1 MEGVPDIVR
10 LPWQDMDAMNFLILS
25 QVLVGARVLAFLSI
39 SPFFSRRAMGGT
51 VRVGL
56 MIALS
61 IILVPSVFG
70 DFRANPSAAGQLVFL
85 VFKELALGLILGML
99 VWLPI
104 RGLEFAGVLLDTQ
117 RGSTTAQDFDVIFNA
132 QTTPTA
138 ILIAQLFSGFFF
150 ASGGF
155 LMAQLIIF
163 DSFQVW
169 PAVEMLPPLKE
180 ETYYLFGRFAGAL
193 IFTSIVFALPIS
205 GFMFMADV
213 AIAFVARSAP
223 TLNALTFGM
232 PVKSAIL
239 LVMLNFYI
247 DVAYPTV
254 MQKFYEALEM
264 TERVFTHER

>member
-1 MEGVPDIVR
+1 MERVPEILT
-10 LPWQDMDAMNFLILS
+10 LPWQDTDAMNLLILS
-25 QVLVGARVLAFLSI
+25 QVLVGARILAFLGI
-39 SPFFSRRAMGGT
+39 SPFFSKRVMGRT
-51 VRVGL
+51 VRVGF

-61 IILVPSVFG
+61 VILVPGVFG
-70 DFRANPSAAGQLVFL
+70 EFRAAPSTAVIIVPLVL
-85 VFKELALGLILGML
+85 KELVLGLVLGML

-155 LMAQLIIF
+155 LMTQLIIF
-163 DSFQVW
+163 DSYQIW
-169 PAVEMLPPLKE
+169 PASEMLPPLTE
-180 ETYYLFGRFAGAL
+180 ETYYLFGRFAGVL
-193 IFTSIVFALPIS
+193 IFTSVVFALPIS

-232 PVKSAIL
+232 PVKSAIML
-239 LVMLNFYI
+239 IMLNFYI

-254 MQKFYEALEM
+254 MLKFSEALKM
-264 TERVFTHER
+264 TERVFTNER